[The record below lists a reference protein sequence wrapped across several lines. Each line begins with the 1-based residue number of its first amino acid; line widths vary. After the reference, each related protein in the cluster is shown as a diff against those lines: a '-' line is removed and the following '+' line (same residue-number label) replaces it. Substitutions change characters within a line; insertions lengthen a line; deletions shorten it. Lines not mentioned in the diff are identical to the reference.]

1 MAPKL
6 TLDQQRQKDLD
17 KAVRAGDQKEIKRL
31 RNVMKS
37 VSKNKA
43 KKQPNPR
50 NMNPGVKQALG
61 NLLGKTKQAGAFGEA
76 VKAKNIPRAK
86 VPTLV
91 TKAEKAYAENL
102 KRSGQEVPRK
112 LKGMPKMGGEFS
124 GPRKN
129 VLKRMKF
136 GGVVNT
142 TKSMPVG
149 MMDGGK
155 VKPMK
160 MNLGGV
166 IPGRGGKFKGIR

>member
-102 KRSGQEVPRK
+102 KKSGQKVPKKIR
-112 LKGMPKMGGEFS
+112 GMPKMGPTASRRKGEPIELQEKLLLKKS
-124 GPRKN
+124 DYKKPTRRKT
-129 VLKRMKF
+129 
-136 GGVVNT
+136 GGV
-142 TKSMPVG
+142 
-149 MMDGGK
+149 
-155 VKPMK
+155 MK
-160 MNLGGV
+160 K
-166 IPGRGGKFKGIR
+166 RGGSFKGVR